1 MSAEK
6 APLFCYELV
15 EVFGQRYL
23 DAQRLMAKQRRNAIA
38 EEQYTIA
45 YLVQGKFREDEQDNG
60 VVDVRWVDLE
70 DLIDNS
76 VDLSMLEAY
85 EEDLQRDMEWRR
97 EQMRQ

>member
-1 MSAEK
+1 MS
-6 APLFCYELV
+6 PLFCYELV

-23 DAQRLMAKQRRNAIA
+23 DAQRLMAKQRRNAIT

-76 VDLSMLEAY
+76 VDLAMLEAY